1 MNHLTSTPV
10 NGGQDSIAES
20 IDAERSQS
28 QTNIDEELLPALRII
43 ALIISLDES
52 Y

>member
-10 NGGQDSIAES
+10 NNGQNSIAES
-20 IDAERSQS
+20 IDAESSKS

-43 ALIISLDES
+43 ALILSLDEN
-52 Y
+52 